1 MKFLQNT
8 VCVSLTLLA
17 IIEQFE
23 PYFIPEDS
31 EIIRFLRVLVESEN
45 WVTLLLK
52 FASIELKSVF
62 WDKISFNES

>member
-1 MKFLQNT
+1 MKFLQKT
-8 VCVSLTLLA
+8 VCVSLTLLP